1 MTSSKRLIFKDLCN
15 SGATRSDGRLARQA
29 AQQALEEVA
38 VVVLDFRDLRVT
50 PSFADELVGRLAAEL
65 GAETFR
71 ARVRAEN
78 LNDTTRVLLRHAV
91 RRRLS
96 EAISA

>member
-1 MTSSKRLIFKDLCN
+1 MTSSKRLILKDLCN

-38 VVVLDFRDLRVT
+38 VVVLDFREFRVT
-50 PSFADELVGRLAAEL
+50 PSFADELAGRLATEL
-65 GAETFR
+65 GSEVFR
-71 ARVRAEN
+71 ERVSAEN
-78 LNDTTRVLLRHAV
+78 LDDTTRVLLRHAV

-96 EAISA
+96 EVVSA